1 MTVLRF
7 PIAWLMAI
15 VAIAA
20 LDFAAIRA
28 ASDIGA
34 GTNVLLCMVGLPMA
48 NLLTIGLLI
57 GQRNCGS
64 RRFLLGFEAF
74 GAAALAFLIK
84 EILQGEDWVWS
95 YFTLV
100 IQPLRVAVGLTGR
113 GEWSTFGLL
122 VGRFFLS
129 LWATLPQLAFALI
142 GGFLFHRF
150 GTVERRA
157 QACC

>member
-1 MTVLRF
+1 MNVIRF

-20 LDFAAIRA
+20 LDFGAIRA
-28 ASDIGA
+28 ASDIAA

-57 GQRNCGS
+57 GQRHRES
-64 RRFLLGFEAF
+64 RQFLFGFEAF
-74 GAAALAFLIK
+74 GIGALAFLIK
-84 EILQGEDWVWS
+84 EILCGQDWMWS
-95 YFTLV
+95 YLRLV
-100 IQPLRVAVGLTGR
+100 IEPLTAAIRMTGW
-113 GEWSTFGLL
+113 GEWSRFGLP

-142 GGFLFHRF
+142 GGYLVHWF
-150 GTVERRA
+150 GTAERRG
-157 QACC
+157 QSCS